1 MVCTPADA
9 YECFARTEMDVLVL
23 EDCVLHR
30 DAQPSARL
38 SPGSRRG
45 VRARLTCDRVA
56 TNSALPFPSMLRLR
70 HTFRLAG
77 EFVAY
82 AVINRVWWILPLMV
96 VLGLVAVAISVTQ
109 AAAPYT
115 LYTLF

>member
-1 MVCTPADA
+1 
-9 YECFARTEMDVLVL
+9 
-23 EDCVLHR
+23 
-30 DAQPSARL
+30 
-38 SPGSRRG
+38 
-45 VRARLTCDRVA
+45 
-56 TNSALPFPSMLRLR
+56 MLRLR

-82 AVINRVWWILPLMV
+82 AVVNRVWWILPLIA
-96 VLGLVAVAISVTQ
+96 VLGVIALAVTVTQ